1 MWHQWFNHNFTKLR
15 EYFVHKENKNTD
27 FVPQIVVIPDG
38 DASVTEIA
46 HFSFNDQHCLV
57 WWCEALTVRLL
68 VGGGRTL
75 AY

>member
-1 MWHQWFNHNFTKLR
+1 MLTNRTVTLWPTK
-15 EYFVHKENKNTD
+15 EAFKK
-27 FVPQIVVIPDG
+27 IVEIFVIPDG
-38 DASVTEIA
+38 VTEIA